1 MKPHDRLAPLVD
13 QARRNELA
21 EKLARGEMFTPA
33 DNRDV
38 RQALLVDD
46 FPNAPTDRPITAE
59 RIERAMV
66 LLAFIITST
75 GKTKF
80 APLLERLER
89 DLAEYKAERDPMS
102 RAARILR
109 DYSLDGTG
117 KAIR

>member
-13 QARRNELA
+13 QARRLTLTGSDALA
-21 EKLARGEMFTPA
+21 AA
-33 DNRDV
+33 
-38 RQALLVDD
+38 
-46 FPNAPTDRPITAE
+46 DRPITAE

-80 APLLERLER
+80 SPLLERLER
-89 DLAEYKAERDPMS
+89 ELAEYKAERDPMS

-109 DYSLDGTG
+109 DYSVEA
-117 KAIR
+117 K

>member
-1 MKPHDRLAPLVD
+1 MTPKPHDRLAPLVD
-13 QARRNELA
+13 QARALR
-21 EKLARGEMFTPA
+21 PA
-33 DNRDV
+33 PV
-38 RQALLVDD
+38 VV
-46 FPNAPTDRPITAE
+46 DRPVTAE

-89 DLAEYKAERDPMS
+89 ELAEYRAERDPMS